1 MRAHDRA
8 YDYVIV
14 GAGPAGCCLAARL
27 SEDPDVSVL
36 LLEAGGRDWHPH
48 IHVPAGFAKLTGN
61 AFTWGYSTVPQR
73 EIGNRA
79 MWYPQGRVLG
89 GGSSI
94 NAMVYTRG
102 NARDYD
108 AWAASGCPG
117 WSHADVLPYFKRPE
131 DNERFCNDY
140 HGSGGPLGVSDPVRP
155 LPISAAFLRAAQQ
168 AGLPFNPDFNGA
180 VQDGCGYYQVTN
192 RNARRCSGAVAYL
205 RPARTR
211 PNLRVET
218 RATATRVAVENGR
231 AVGVDYA
238 RRGRTARVRATATR
252 EVLVSAGAIGSPRL
266 LMLSGIGRGDD
277 LKALGID
284 AVHDLPGVGRN
295 LQDHVDVYV
304 VSECRG
310 DFSYDKLPR
319 PHRMLWAALHYILF
333 RQGPIASTLI
343 DAGGFWYADRQ
354 APSPDIQMHFV
365 LGSGLEHGLAKL
377 KNAGVTLN
385 SCFVRPR
392 ARGTVTLRDADPR
405 TPPVIDPN
413 YWGDPYDREMS
424 IRGFRLARE
433 IMAQEAFRPFI
444 MAERYPGP
452 DTRSDAEIAAY
463 ARNAAKTDYHPVG
476 TCKMGSDDMA
486 VVDPA
491 LKVRGLDG
499 LRVIDSS
506 VMPLLP
512 SSNTNAP
519 TLMVAEK
526 GADHVRGL
534 I

>member
-1 MRAHDRA
+1 MGE

-36 LLEAGGRDWHPH
+36 LLEAGGSDRHPY
-48 IHVPAGFAKLTGN
+48 IHAPAGFAKLTGTSH
-61 AFTWGYSTVPQR
+61 TWGYSTAPQR
-73 EIGNRA
+73 EIGGRE

-94 NAMVYTRG
+94 NAMIYARG
-102 NARDYD
+102 NPGDYD
-108 AWAASGCPG
+108 GWAEAGRPG
-117 WSHADVLPYFKRPE
+117 WAYADVLPYFKRPE
-131 DNERFCNDY
+131 DNERFHDDY

-168 AGLPFNPDFNGA
+168 AGLPYNPDFNGRA
-180 VQDGCGYYQVTN
+180 QEGCGYYQMTN
-192 RNARRCSGAVAYL
+192 RNARRCSAVEAYL
-205 RPARTR
+205 RPAMARRNLTVRTR
-211 PNLRVET
+211 AL
-218 RATATRVAVENGR
+218 ATRVVVQNGR
-231 AVGVDYA
+231 AVGVDCG
-238 RRGRTARVRATATR
+238 RRGSRVLVRAAR
-252 EVLVSAGAIGSPRL
+252 EVIVSAGAIGSPKL
-266 LMLSGIGRGDD
+266 LMLSGIGRSDD
-277 LKALGID
+277 LRALGID
-284 AVHDLPGVGRN
+284 VVHDLPGVGRN
-295 LQDHVDVYV
+295 LQDHFDVYV

-310 DFSYDKLPR
+310 DFSYDKVKQ
-319 PHRMLWAALHYILF
+319 PHRTLWAVLQYLLF

-343 DAGGFWYADRQ
+343 DAGGFWYADAD
-354 APSPDIQMHFV
+354 APAPDIQMHFV
-365 LGSGLEHGLAKL
+365 LGSGLEYGLAKL
-377 KNAGVTLN
+377 RGAGVTLN
-385 SCFVRPR
+385 SCFSRPR

-405 TPPVIDPN
+405 TPPAIDPN

-424 IRGFRLARE
+424 LRGFRLARE

-444 MAERYPGP
+444 LCERYPGP
-452 DTRSDAEIAAY
+452 DVRSDADIAAY
-463 ARNAAKTDYHPVG
+463 ARKAGKTDFHPVG
-476 TCKMGSDDMA
+476 TCKMGSDEMA

-506 VMPLLP
+506 VMPLLTTG
-512 SSNTNAP
+512 NTNAP
-519 TLMVAEK
+519 TIMVAEK

>member
-1 MRAHDRA
+1 MRE

-36 LLEAGGRDWHPH
+36 LLEAGGGDRHPY
-48 IHVPAGFAKLTGN
+48 IHAPAGFAKLTGTSH
-61 AFTWGYSTVPQR
+61 TWGYSTAPQR
-73 EIGNRA
+73 EIDGRE

-94 NAMVYTRG
+94 NAMIYARG
-102 NARDYD
+102 NPRDYD
-108 AWAASGCPG
+108 GWAAAGCPG
-117 WSHADVLPYFKRPE
+117 WAYADVLPYFRRPE
-131 DNERFCNDY
+131 DNERFHDDY

-168 AGLPFNPDFNGA
+168 AGLPYNADFNGTA
-180 VQDGCGYYQVTN
+180 QEGCGYYQVTN
-192 RNARRCSGAVAYL
+192 RKARRCSAVEAYL
-205 RPARTR
+205 RPAMARSNLTVRTR
-211 PNLRVET
+211 AL
-218 RATATRVAVENGR
+218 ATRVVLESGR
-231 AVGVDYA
+231 AVGVDCG
-238 RRGRTARVRATATR
+238 RRGRPERIRAAR
-252 EVLVSAGAIGSPRL
+252 EVIVSAGAIGSPKL

-277 LKALGID
+277 LRALGID
-284 AVHDLPGVGRN
+284 VVHDLPGVGRN
-295 LQDHVDVYV
+295 LQDHFDVYV

-310 DFSYDKLPR
+310 DFSYDKVLR
-319 PHRMLWAALHYILF
+319 PHRTLWAVLQYLLF

-343 DAGGFWYADRQ
+343 DAGGFWYADAD
-354 APSPDIQMHFV
+354 APAPDIQMHFV
-365 LGSGLEHGLAKL
+365 LGSGLEYGLAKL
-377 KNAGVTLN
+377 KGAGVTLN
-385 SCFVRPR
+385 SCFSRPK

-405 TPPVIDPN
+405 EPPAIDPN
-413 YWGDPYDREMS
+413 YWGDPYDHEMS
-424 IRGFRLARE
+424 LRGFKLARE

-444 MAERYPGP
+444 LCERHPGP
-452 DTRSDAEIAAY
+452 DVRSDADIAAY
-463 ARNAAKTDYHPVG
+463 ARRAGKTDFHPVG

-506 VMPLLP
+506 VMPLLTTG
-512 SSNTNAP
+512 NTNAP
-519 TLMVAEK
+519 TIMVAEK

>member
-1 MRAHDRA
+1 MRT
-8 YDYVIV
+8 YDYVVV
-14 GAGPAGCCLAARL
+14 GSGPAGCCLAARL
-27 SEDPDVSVL
+27 SEDSDVSVL
-36 LLEAGGRDWHPH
+36 LLEAGGSDRHPY
-48 IHVPAGFAKLTGN
+48 IHVPAGFAKLTGTSH
-61 AFTWGYSTVPQR
+61 TWGYSTAPQC
-73 EIGNRA
+73 EIDGRA

-94 NAMVYTRG
+94 NAMVYARG
-102 NARDYD
+102 NAKDYD
-108 AWAASGCPG
+108 AWAEAGCAS
-117 WSHADVLPYFKRPE
+117 WAYADVLPYFMRPE
-131 DNERFCNDY
+131 DNERFHNDY

-180 VQDGCGYYQVTN
+180 TQAGCGYYQVTN
-192 RNARRCSGAVAYL
+192 RNARRCSGAVAFL
-205 RPARTR
+205 HPAMARS
-211 PNLRVET
+211 NLKVQT
-218 RATATRVAVENGR
+218 RAMATRVVVEKGR
-231 AVGVDYA
+231 AIGVDYQ
-238 RRGRTARVRATATR
+238 RRGRAATARATR
-252 EVLVSAGAIGSPRL
+252 EVIVAAGAIGSPKL

-284 AVHDLPGVGRN
+284 VVHDLPGVGQN
-295 LQDHVDVYV
+295 LQDHFDVYV

-310 DFSYDKLPR
+310 DFSYDKVAR
-319 PHRMLWAALHYILF
+319 PHRTLWAVMQYLLF
-333 RQGPIASTLI
+333 RQGPIASNLI
-343 DAGGFWYADRQ
+343 DAGGFWYADTQ
-354 APSPDIQMHFV
+354 ARSPDIQMHFV

-385 SCFVRPR
+385 SCFSRPR
-392 ARGTVTLRDADPR
+392 SRGTVTLRDSDPR

-424 IRGFRLARE
+424 MRGFRLARE

-444 MAERYPGP
+444 LCERYPGP
-452 DTRSDAEIAAY
+452 DVQSDGDIAAY
-463 ARNAAKTDYHPVG
+463 ARRVGKTDYHPVG
-476 TCKMGSDDMA
+476 TCKMGTDELA
-486 VVDPA
+486 VVDPV
-491 LKVRGLDG
+491 LKVRGLEG

-506 VMPLLP
+506 VMPQLP

-519 TLMVAEK
+519 TIMVAEK

>member
-1 MRAHDRA
+1 MRA

-14 GAGPAGCCLAARL
+14 GSGPAGCCLAARL
-27 SEDPDVSVL
+27 SEDDDVSVL
-36 LLEAGGRDWHPH
+36 LLETGGGDWHPY
-48 IHVPAGFAKLTGN
+48 IRVPAGFAKLTGTSY
-61 AFTWGYSTVPQR
+61 TWGYSTAPQR
-73 EIGNRA
+73 EVGDRA

-94 NAMVYTRG
+94 NAMVYARG

-117 WSHADVLPYFKRPE
+117 WSYADVLPYFKRPE
-131 DNERFCNDY
+131 DNERFHNDY
-140 HGSGGPLGVSDPVRP
+140 HASGGALGVSDPVRP

-168 AGLPFNPDFNGA
+168 AGLPFNPDFNGET
-180 VQDGCGYYQVTN
+180 QEGCGYYQATN
-192 RNARRCSGAVAYL
+192 RNARRCSGVDAFL
-205 RPARTR
+205 RPAMAR
-211 PNLRVET
+211 PNLTVET
-218 RATATRVAVENGR
+218 RAMATRVVVEDGR
-231 AVGVDYA
+231 AVGVDYG
-238 RRGRTARVRATATR
+238 RRGRSRHVRATR
-252 EVLVSAGAIGSPRL
+252 EVLVCAGAIGSPKL
-266 LMLSGIGRGDD
+266 LMLSGIGPGDA

-284 AVHDLPGVGRN
+284 AVHHLPGVGRN
-295 LQDHVDVYV
+295 LQDHIDVYV

-310 DFSYDKLPR
+310 DFSHDKLSR
-319 PHRMLWAALHYILF
+319 PHRTLWAALRYVLS

-343 DAGGFWYADRQ
+343 DAGGFWYADPD
-354 APSPDIQMHFV
+354 APSPDIQLHFV

-377 KNAGVTLN
+377 RNAGVTLN
-385 SCFVRPR
+385 SCFSRPR
-392 ARGTVTLRDADPR
+392 SRGTVTLRDSDPR

-413 YWGDPYDREMS
+413 YWGDPYDREIS

-444 MAERYPGP
+444 LCERYPGP
-452 DTRSDAEIAAY
+452 DTKSDAEIAAY
-463 ARNAAKTDYHPVG
+463 ARKAAKTDYHPVG
-476 TCKMGSDDMA
+476 TCKMGSDAMA

-491 LKVRGLDG
+491 LKVRGLEA
-499 LRVIDSS
+499 LRVIGSS

-519 TLMVAEK
+519 TIMVAEK

>member
-1 MRAHDRA
+1 MRE

-36 LLEAGGRDWHPH
+36 LLEAGGGDRHPY
-48 IHVPAGFAKLTGN
+48 IHAPAGFAKLTGTSH
-61 AFTWGYSTVPQR
+61 TWGYTTAPQR
-73 EIGNRA
+73 EIDGRE

-94 NAMVYTRG
+94 NAMIYARG
-102 NARDYD
+102 NPKDYD
-108 AWAASGCPG
+108 GWADAGCPG
-117 WSHADVLPYFKRPE
+117 WAYADVLPYFKRPE
-131 DNERFCNDY
+131 DNERFHDDY

-168 AGLPFNPDFNGA
+168 AGLPYNADFNGRA
-180 VQDGCGYYQVTN
+180 QEGCGYYQVTN
-192 RNARRCSGAVAYL
+192 RNARRCSAVEAYL
-205 RPARTR
+205 RPAMAR
-211 PNLRVET
+211 PNLTVRT
-218 RATATRVAVENGR
+218 RAMAIRVVVESGR
-231 AVGVDYA
+231 AVGVDCG
-238 RRGRTARVRATATR
+238 RRGKSERIRAAR
-252 EVLVSAGAIGSPRL
+252 EVIVSAGAIGSPKL
-266 LMLSGIGRGDD
+266 LMLSGIGRGDE

-284 AVHDLPGVGRN
+284 VVHDLPGVGQN
-295 LQDHVDVYV
+295 LQDHFDVYV

-310 DFSYDKLPR
+310 DFSYDKVKQ
-319 PHRMLWAALHYILF
+319 PHRTLWAVLQYLLF

-343 DAGGFWYADRQ
+343 DAGGFWYADAD
-354 APSPDIQMHFV
+354 APAPDIQMHFV
-365 LGSGLEHGLAKL
+365 LGSGLEYGLAKL
-377 KNAGVTLN
+377 KGAGVTLN
-385 SCFVRPR
+385 SCFSRPR
-392 ARGTVTLRDADPR
+392 ARGAVTLRGADPR
-405 TPPVIDPN
+405 TPPAIDPN

-424 IRGFRLARE
+424 LRGFKLARE

-444 MAERYPGP
+444 LCERHPGP
-452 DTRSDAEIAAY
+452 DVRSDADIAAY
-463 ARNAAKTDYHPVG
+463 ARRVGKTDFHPVG
-476 TCKMGSDDMA
+476 TCKMGQDEMA

-506 VMPLLP
+506 VMPLLTTG
-512 SSNTNAP
+512 NTNAP
-519 TLMVAEK
+519 TIMVAEK

>member
-1 MRAHDRA
+1 MRA

-36 LLEAGGRDWHPH
+36 LLEAGGSDRHPY
-48 IHVPAGFAKLTGN
+48 IRAPAGFAKLTGTSH
-61 AFTWGYSTVPQR
+61 TWGYSTAPQR
-73 EIGNRA
+73 EIDRRA

-94 NAMVYTRG
+94 NAMIYARG

-108 AWAASGCPG
+108 AWVEAGCAG
-117 WSHADVLPYFKRPE
+117 WAYADVLPYFRRPE
-131 DNERFCNDY
+131 DNERFHNDY

-180 VQDGCGYYQVTN
+180 LQEGCGYYQVTN
-192 RNARRCSGAVAYL
+192 RNARRCSGSDAYL
-205 RPARTR
+205 RPAMARR
-211 PNLRVET
+211 NLTVKT
-218 RATATRVAVENGR
+218 RAMATRVVIENGR
-231 AVGVDYA
+231 AVGIDHG
-238 RRGRTARVRATATR
+238 RRGRTALARAER
-252 EVLVSAGAIGSPRL
+252 EVIVAAGAIGSPRL
-266 LMLSGIGRGDD
+266 LMLSGIGRGDE
-277 LKALGID
+277 LKTLGID
-284 AVHDLPGVGRN
+284 VVHDLPGVGRN
-295 LQDHVDVYV
+295 LQDHFDVYV

-310 DFSYDKLPR
+310 DFSYDKIKQ
-319 PHRMLWAALHYILF
+319 PHRTLWAILQYVLL

-343 DAGGFWYADRQ
+343 DAGGFWYADPQ
-354 APSPDIQMHFV
+354 ARSPDIQMHFV
-365 LGSGLEHGLAKL
+365 LGSGMEHGLAKL

-385 SCFVRPR
+385 SCFTRPR
-392 ARGTVTLRDADPR
+392 SRGTVTLRNSDPR
-405 TPPVIDPN
+405 SPPVIDPN
-413 YWGDPYDREMS
+413 YWGAPYDREMS
-424 IRGFRLARE
+424 LQGFKLARE

-444 MAERYPGP
+444 LCERHPGP
-452 DTRSDAEIAAY
+452 DVQSDADIAAY
-463 ARNAAKTDYHPVG
+463 ARKVGKTDYHPVG
-476 TCKMGSDDMA
+476 TCKMGTDELA

-491 LKVRGLDG
+491 LKVRGLEG

-506 VMPLLP
+506 VMPFLP

-519 TLMVAEK
+519 TIMVAEK

>member
-1 MRAHDRA
+1 MRE

-27 SEDPDVSVL
+27 SENPDISVL
-36 LLEAGGRDWHPH
+36 LLEAGGGDRHPY
-48 IHVPAGFAKLTGN
+48 IHAPAGFAKLTGTSH
-61 AFTWGYSTVPQR
+61 TWGYSTAPQR
-73 EIGNRA
+73 EIDGRE

-94 NAMVYTRG
+94 NAMIYARG

-108 AWAASGCPG
+108 GWAAAGCPG
-117 WSHADVLPYFKRPE
+117 WSYTDVLPYFKRPE
-131 DNERFCNDY
+131 DNERFHDDY

-168 AGLPFNPDFNGA
+168 VGLPYNADFNGEA
-180 VQDGCGYYQVTN
+180 QEGCGYYQVTN
-192 RNARRCSGAVAYL
+192 RNARRCSAVEAFL
-205 RPARTR
+205 RPAMAR
-211 PNLRVET
+211 PNLVVET
-218 RATATRVAVENGR
+218 RALATRVIVENGR
-231 AVGVDYA
+231 AVGVDYR
-238 RRGRTARVRATATR
+238 RRGKSATVRASR
-252 EVLVSAGAIGSPRL
+252 EVIVSAGAIGSPKL

-277 LKALGID
+277 LKAFGID
-284 AVHDLPGVGRN
+284 MVHDLPGVGQN
-295 LQDHVDVYV
+295 LQDHFDVYV

-310 DFSYDKLPR
+310 DFSYDKVKQ
-319 PHRMLWAALHYILF
+319 PHRTLWAVLQYLLF

-343 DAGGFWYADRQ
+343 DAGGFWYADAD
-354 APSPDIQMHFV
+354 APAPDIQMHFV
-365 LGSGLEHGLAKL
+365 LGSGLEYGLARL
-377 KNAGVTLN
+377 KGAGVTLN
-385 SCFVRPR
+385 SCFSRPR

-405 TPPVIDPN
+405 TPPAIDPN

-424 IRGFRLARE
+424 LRGFKLARE
-433 IMAQEAFRPFI
+433 IMAQEALRPFI
-444 MAERYPGP
+444 LCERYPGP
-452 DTRSDAEIAAY
+452 DVQSDADIAAY
-463 ARNAAKTDYHPVG
+463 ARKVGKTDFHPVG
-476 TCKMGSDDMA
+476 TCKMGQDEMA

-506 VMPLLP
+506 VMPLLTTG
-512 SSNTNAP
+512 NTNAP
-519 TLMVAEK
+519 TIMVAEK

>member
-1 MRAHDRA
+1 MRE

-36 LLEAGGRDWHPH
+36 LLEAGGSDRHPY
-48 IHVPAGFAKLTGN
+48 IHVPAGFAKLTGTSH
-61 AFTWGYSTVPQR
+61 TWGYSTAPQR
-73 EIGNRA
+73 EIDGRA

-94 NAMVYTRG
+94 NAMIYARG
-102 NARDYD
+102 NAKDYD
-108 AWAASGCPG
+108 AWAEAGCAG
-117 WSHADVLPYFKRPE
+117 WTFADVLPYFKRPE
-131 DNERFCNDY
+131 DNERFHNDY

-155 LPISAAFLRAAQQ
+155 LPISGAFLRAAQQ

-180 VQDGCGYYQVTN
+180 VQEGCGYYQVTN

-205 RPARTR
+205 RPTTGRS
-211 PNLRVET
+211 NLTVQT
-218 RATATRVAVENGR
+218 RAMATRVVVENGR
-231 AVGVDYA
+231 AIGVDYR
-238 RRGRTARVRATATR
+238 RRGKAATVRSAH
-252 EVLVSAGAIGSPRL
+252 EVIVAAGAIGSPKL

-284 AVHDLPGVGRN
+284 VIHDLPGVGQN
-295 LQDHVDVYV
+295 LQDHFDVYV

-310 DFSYDKLPR
+310 DFSYDKLAR
-319 PHRMLWAALHYILF
+319 PHRALWAVVQYLLF

-343 DAGGFWYADRQ
+343 DAGGFWYADPDAR
-354 APSPDIQMHFV
+354 APDIQMHFV
-365 LGSGLEHGLAKL
+365 LGAGLEHGLAKL
-377 KNAGVTLN
+377 RNAGVTLN
-385 SCFVRPR
+385 SCFSRPR
-392 ARGTVTLRDADPR
+392 SRGTVTLRDADPR
-405 TPPVIDPN
+405 TAPVIDPN
-413 YWGDPYDREMS
+413 YWGNAYDREMS
-424 IRGFRLARE
+424 LRGFRLARE

-444 MAERYPGP
+444 LCERYPGP
-452 DTRSDAEIAAY
+452 DVQSDADIADY
-463 ARNAAKTDYHPVG
+463 ARKVGKTDYHPVG
-476 TCKMGSDDMA
+476 TCKMGSDELA

-491 LKVRGLDG
+491 LRVRGLEG

-506 VMPLLP
+506 VMPALP
-512 SSNTNAP
+512 SSNTNAA
-519 TLMVAEK
+519 TIMVAEK

>member
-1 MRAHDRA
+1 MRE

-14 GAGPAGCCLAARL
+14 GSGPAGCCLAARL
-27 SEDPDVSVL
+27 SEDSDVSVL
-36 LLEAGGRDWHPH
+36 LLEAGGSDRHPY
-48 IHVPAGFAKLTGN
+48 IHVPAGFAKLTGTSH
-61 AFTWGYSTVPQR
+61 TWGYSTTPQR
-73 EIGNRA
+73 EVDGRA

-94 NAMVYTRG
+94 NAMVYARG
-102 NARDYD
+102 NAKDYD
-108 AWAASGCPG
+108 AWAEAGCAG
-117 WSHADVLPYFKRPE
+117 WAYDDVLPYFRRPE
-131 DNERFCNDY
+131 DNERFHNEY

-155 LPISAAFLRAAQQ
+155 LPVSAAFLRAAQQ
-168 AGLPFNPDFNGA
+168 AGLPLNPDFNGA
-180 VQDGCGYYQVTN
+180 TQEGCGYYQVTN

-205 RPARTR
+205 RPAMAR
-211 PNLRVET
+211 PKLAVET
-218 RATATRVAVENGR
+218 RALATRVMVEKR
-231 AVGVDYA
+231 CAVGVEYR
-238 RRGRTARVRATATR
+238 RRGKSQQVRATR
-252 EVLVSAGAIGSPRL
+252 EVIVAAGAIGSPKL

-284 AVHDLPGVGRN
+284 VVHDLPGVGQN
-295 LQDHVDVYV
+295 LQDHFDVYV

-310 DFSYDKLPR
+310 DFSYDKVGR
-319 PHRMLWAALHYILF
+319 PHRTLWAVAQYLLF

-343 DAGGFWYADRQ
+343 DAGGFWYADMQ
-354 APSPDIQMHFV
+354 ARSPDIQMHFV

-385 SCFVRPR
+385 SCFSRPR
-392 ARGTVTLRDADPR
+392 SRGTVTLRDSDPR
-405 TPPVIDPN
+405 SPPVIDPN

-424 IRGFRLARE
+424 LRGFKLVRE

-444 MAERYPGP
+444 LCERYPGP
-452 DTRSDAEIAAY
+452 EVQSDADIAAY
-463 ARNAAKTDYHPVG
+463 ARKVGKTDYHPVG
-476 TCKMGSDDMA
+476 TCKLGSDEMA

-491 LKVRGLDG
+491 LKVRGLEG

-506 VMPLLP
+506 VMPQLP

-519 TLMVAEK
+519 TIMVAEK

>member
-1 MRAHDRA
+1 MRT
-8 YDYVIV
+8 YDYVVV
-14 GAGPAGCCLAARL
+14 GSGPAGCCLAARL
-27 SEDPDVSVL
+27 SEDSDVSVL
-36 LLEAGGRDWHPH
+36 LLEAGGSDRHPY
-48 IHVPAGFAKLTGN
+48 IHVPAGFAKLTGTSH
-61 AFTWGYSTVPQR
+61 TWGYSTAPQC
-73 EIGNRA
+73 EIDGRA

-94 NAMVYTRG
+94 NAMVYARG
-102 NARDYD
+102 NAKDYD
-108 AWAASGCPG
+108 AWAEAGCAS
-117 WSHADVLPYFKRPE
+117 WAYADVLPYFMRPE
-131 DNERFCNDY
+131 DNERFHNDY

-180 VQDGCGYYQVTN
+180 TQAGCGYYQVTN
-192 RNARRCSGAVAYL
+192 RNARRCSGAVAFL
-205 RPARTR
+205 HPAMARS
-211 PNLRVET
+211 NLKVQT
-218 RATATRVAVENGR
+218 RAMATRVVVEKGR
-231 AVGVDYA
+231 AIGVDYQ
-238 RRGRTARVRATATR
+238 RRGRAATVRATR
-252 EVLVSAGAIGSPRL
+252 EVIVAAGAIGSPKL

-284 AVHDLPGVGRN
+284 VVHDLPGVGQN
-295 LQDHVDVYV
+295 LQDHFDVYV
-304 VSECRG
+304 VSECHG
-310 DFSYDKLPR
+310 DFSYDKVAR
-319 PHRMLWAALHYILF
+319 PHRTLWAVMQYLLF
-333 RQGPIASTLI
+333 RQGPIASNLI
-343 DAGGFWYADRQ
+343 DAGGFWYADTQ
-354 APSPDIQMHFV
+354 ARSPDIQMHFV

-385 SCFVRPR
+385 SCFSRPR
-392 ARGTVTLRDADPR
+392 SRGTVTLRDSDPR

-424 IRGFRLARE
+424 MRGFRLAPE

-444 MAERYPGP
+444 LCERYPGP
-452 DTRSDAEIAAY
+452 DVQSDGDIAAY
-463 ARNAAKTDYHPVG
+463 ARKVGKTDYHPVG
-476 TCKMGSDDMA
+476 TCKMGTDELA

-491 LKVRGLDG
+491 LRVHGLEG

-506 VMPLLP
+506 VMPQLP

-519 TLMVAEK
+519 TIMVAEK